1 MPPPSSVTVL
11 LNATS
16 GQAGKPGAEA
26 VIAALFLAARIEAQI
41 LVLAK
46 GQDPADAARAAAM
59 RTTVVVAAGG
69 DGTVSGVAAGLVGT
83 STVLGVLPLGT
94 LNHFAK
100 DLRISL
106 DLEEAVATIAGGRVA
121 SIDVGQVNQ
130 RVFVNNSSIG
140 IYPSVLEVRDDLRRA
155 GYGKWPAMA
164 LATVRVLR
172 HYRGVLVRIIA
183 DGRQAVW
190 RTPFVFVGNNEYT
203 LEGTHLGG
211 RTALDAGQLFAYL
224 APRVHARELPMLLV
238 RAFLGRTRTSGAFE
252 IVSAP
257 DLVVDTLR
265 ARRVRVALD
274 GEITTM
280 TTPLH
285 YRSWPRAL
293 RVLLPPA

>member
-1 MPPPSSVTVL
+1 MITVVWNAAGGGAGQPRLATQVADLLSAAGCEPHIVVLRNGQSSV
-11 LNATS
+11 
-16 GQAGKPGAEA
+16 E
-26 VIAALFLAARIEAQI
+26 
-41 LVLAK
+41 
-46 GQDPADAARAAAM
+46 AARAAGA
-59 RTTVVVAAGG
+59 RTPVVVAAGG

-100 DLRISL
+100 DLHIPL

-121 SIDVGQVNQ
+121 SIDVGQVND

-140 IYPSVLEVRDDLRRA
+140 IYPSVLEVREELRRA
-155 GYGKWPAMA
+155 GHGKWPAMA

-172 HYRGVLVRIIA
+172 HYRGVLVRVTA

-211 RTALDAGQLFAYL
+211 RTTLDAGRLFAYL
-224 APRVHARELPMLLV
+224 APRVRARELPMLLV
-238 RAFLGRTRTSGAFE
+238 RALLGRARPSEAFE

-257 DLVVDTLR
+257 ELWVDTLH
-265 ARRVRVALD
+265 ARRIRVALD

-285 YRSWPRAL
+285 YRIWPGAL